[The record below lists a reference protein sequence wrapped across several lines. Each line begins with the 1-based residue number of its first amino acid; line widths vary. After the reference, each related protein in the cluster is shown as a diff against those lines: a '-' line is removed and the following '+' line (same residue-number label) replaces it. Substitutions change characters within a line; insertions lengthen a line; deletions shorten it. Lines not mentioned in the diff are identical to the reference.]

1 MNSQLSHFS
10 TLGNGHVLVGFVS
23 CSTSVFYH
31 VYDVESLNDLPENDM
46 LMVQEWCRSSCDEEL
61 ASVGVRSRIR
71 HTQEARS
78 IVTEIEIFIC
88 ELGGTIDG
96 GTPSTV
102 AIDEI
107 AALDHEPFDDTMELA
122 ALIALWTTSG
132 ILGLASAELA
142 KILCCS
148 RSNVGE

>member
-61 ASVGVRSRIR
+61 ASVGVRSRILIIPSASSQPLR
-71 HTQEARS
+71 HTQEAGS

-88 ELGGTIDG
+88 ELGGTVDG

-107 AALDHEPFDDTMELA
+107 AALDHEPFDLYDIVRDSVA
-122 ALIALWTTSG
+122 DILWMSWSRIKSLTT
-132 ILGLASAELA
+132 
-142 KILCCS
+142 
-148 RSNVGE
+148 R